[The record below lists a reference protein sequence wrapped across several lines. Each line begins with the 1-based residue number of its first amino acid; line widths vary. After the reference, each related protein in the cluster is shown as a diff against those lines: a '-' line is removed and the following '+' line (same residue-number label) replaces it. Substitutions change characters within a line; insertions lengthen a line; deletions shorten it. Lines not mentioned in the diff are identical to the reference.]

1 MGVAFFTLFVVE
13 NTLFRDAALFT
24 LFVVVFTLSEIC
36 SSFYLA
42 CVWKFLPCLL
52 HIKMCQMYGK
62 IGRNGFFRSFFESK
76 PVLVEKWEINPH

>member
-1 MGVAFFTLFVVE
+1 MGVAFFTLLVVE

-42 CVWKFLPCLL
+42 CV
-52 HIKMCQMYGK
+52 
-62 IGRNGFFRSFFESK
+62 
-76 PVLVEKWEINPH
+76 VENTFSGDCIL